1 MEGRRAG
8 GREPERE
15 KERLREVP
23 REREREG
30 GRVFVRVVVVVVF
43 VVVVV
48 NTARSLVD
56 ACTHTHIPL
65 PDYSLTTILARRCS
79 DYVLLAA
86 APLLRSIA
94 TGIRFV
100 LVLLRPARGV
110 LLSLPVLQCL
120 GSPRRQWR
128 LLHGKSKGECR
139 PPTRTTPL
147 HPYRCC
153 HPWCCVSK
161 HLLTRERADEP
172 KRLNLTHMHCCLLCR
187 CVFAWTWTPI
197 LPLVVFYLDKGA
209 CNIPKHAGQAE
220 RSDLRGSHWD
230 NARLL
235 PIISPVRYKTRIY
248 PTLAFIYSCAR
259 GARVNNKHTPSLTA
273 NRNVCHCLSA
283 PPAPLAATP
292 FPCLA
297 TRYQYASFYAI
308 VAEAI

>member
-1 MEGRRAG
+1 MPPAN
-8 GREPERE
+8 P
-15 KERLREVP
+15 
-23 REREREG
+23 
-30 GRVFVRVVVVVVF
+30 
-43 VVVVV
+43 
-48 NTARSLVD
+48 
-56 ACTHTHIPL
+56 HIP
-65 PDYSLTTILARRCS
+65 R
-79 DYVLLAA
+79 
-86 APLLRSIA
+86 
-94 TGIRFV
+94 
-100 LVLLRPARGV
+100 
-110 LLSLPVLQCL
+110 
-120 GSPRRQWR
+120 
-128 LLHGKSKGECR
+128 
-139 PPTRTTPL
+139 

-259 GARVNNKHTPSLTA
+259 GARVHNKHTPSLTA
-273 NRNVCHCLSA
+273 NRNVSLSFC
-283 PPAPLAATP
+283 PPRPPRCNTVPLP
-292 FPCLA
+292 
-297 TRYQYASFYAI
+297 RYQVSVRLLLCHRCRGNMMTSGSAFARAHHYLI
-308 VAEAI
+308 VNSETATIAYHVHEMTTPLICVIEKANFRHSSI

>member
-1 MEGRRAG
+1 M
-8 GREPERE
+8 
-15 KERLREVP
+15 
-23 REREREG
+23 
-30 GRVFVRVVVVVVF
+30 
-43 VVVVV
+43 
-48 NTARSLVD
+48 
-56 ACTHTHIPL
+56 
-65 PDYSLTTILARRCS
+65 
-79 DYVLLAA
+79 
-86 APLLRSIA
+86 
-94 TGIRFV
+94 
-100 LVLLRPARGV
+100 
-110 LLSLPVLQCL
+110 
-120 GSPRRQWR
+120 
-128 LLHGKSKGECR
+128 
-139 PPTRTTPL
+139 
-147 HPYRCC
+147 
-153 HPWCCVSK
+153 SK

-283 PPAPLAATP
+283 PPPASLQHRSPASLPGISTP
-292 FPCLA
+292 PSMPSLP
-297 TRYQYASFYAI
+297 RQYDDEWQRFRARTALP
-308 VAEAI
+308 VR